1 MMFFGARTRQ
11 GGSSSLD
18 DQATFYG
25 TFYVEE
31 PHLVDLIPV
40 LRKFDIS
47 AGLVE
52 AVRGEAGKVE
62 GGGNKRGG

>member
-18 DQATFYG
+18 DQAPFYG
-25 TFYVEE
+25 MFYVSES
-31 PHLVDLIPV
+31 HLADLIPV

-47 AGLVE
+47 AGLTE
-52 AVRGEAGKVE
+52 AVLV
-62 GGGNKRGG
+62 